1 MKHGIVFAIV
11 LWFLGM
17 VAAVAQNVDY
27 AGFDRFAA
35 SVETSVENDR
45 LSDTGFE
52 SLRASLVEW
61 REQFLDGQNVNSVQI
76 NALEAQL
83 DALGPAPAEGETEA
97 ENVSARREELR
108 TELRDAR
115 APRLTAIEAYAR
127 ADALIGQIDSTLRDR
142 QTDALLELGRTPLDP
157 TSWGGAFAALA
168 AVFTDIRTEI
178 SNTLADPDGAEFW
191 QRIAIATILLAAAFL
206 LLFRGPHWIEQ
217 WLTRIESAS
226 GEHGAIVYGFL
237 LSFGGVVAAMAGVTL
252 INAALISTG
261 LLGETGRA
269 MAVGA
274 NAAILAYAVGRWLGG
289 RTFPERASI
298 PSALSLDD
306 RQRASGRAHA
316 SSLGILAGLLSWQ
329 GILNQTVKFD
339 PDHLA
344 VLTFPIF
351 VLKGLVLF
359 RLGRIIW
366 QGGFGPEDDQPRN
379 FGNRVERFV
388 GRFVQLVG
396 IGAPIAAA
404 IGFFNLANGVL
415 YPLSLTL
422 ALLAFLMALHYVLR
436 AGYAMVRH
444 LNDEAAKQALA
455 PVLASL
461 GATLASLPVFAL
473 IWGARNYD
481 LGEAWAQFKT
491 GITLGGS
498 TISPGDFI
506 TFAIVFG
513 IGYGLTRL
521 VQGTLRSSVLP
532 RTKMDKGGQN
542 AITSGLGYLGI
553 TIAAVA
559 GITAAGI
566 DLSSFAIIIGALGV
580 GIGFGLQNIVNNFV
594 SGIILLIERPI
605 SEGDWVEVNGQ
616 MGIVQRISV
625 RSTRIQTFDRTD
637 VIVPN
642 GDLISGTVT
651 NWTRGDSI
659 GRIIVPVGVAYG
671 SDTRKIEEILS
682 EIAEAN
688 PLVSVTPPPAV
699 IFQGFGADSM
709 DFEIRAILTDIN
721 YGLSVKSDM
730 NHEIARRFA
739 EEGIEIPFAQRDVW
753 LRNPEALAPESS
765 SKRPPSPPID
775 PTLGGLEG
783 DDPA

>member
-1 MKHGIVFAIV
+1 MFRGVILAALIWVFGLA
-11 LWFLGM
+11 
-17 VAAVAQNVDY
+17 AAVAQSIDY
-27 AGFDRFAA
+27 DEFGRFAA
-35 SVETSVENDR
+35 AVETSIANDR
-45 LSDTGFE
+45 LPDSGYE

-61 REQFLDGQNVNSVQI
+61 REQFLAGQDVNSVQI
-76 NALEAQL
+76 DALEAQL
-83 DALGPAPAEGETEA
+83 DALGAPPADGETEA
-97 ENVSARREELR
+97 ENVAARRDELR
-108 TELRDAR
+108 AALREAR
-115 APRLTAIEAYAR
+115 APRVTAIEAYAR
-127 ADALIGQIDSTLRDR
+127 ADALIGQIDGTLRNR
-142 QTDALLELGRTPLDP
+142 QTDALLELRRTPLDP
-157 TSWGGAFAALA
+157 TLWGGAIAALA
-168 AVFTDIRTEI
+168 AVFSEIRGEV
-178 SNTLADPDGAEFW
+178 SETLADPDRAGFW
-191 QRIAIATILLAAAFL
+191 QRIAIAVILLAAAFL
-206 LLFRGPHWIEQ
+206 LLVRGPGWIEN

-237 LSFGGVVAAMAGVTL
+237 LSFGGVVAAMAGISL

-269 MAVGA
+269 MAIGV

-298 PSALSLDD
+298 PSALTLDD
-306 RQRASGRAHA
+306 RQRASGRTNA
-316 SSLGILAGLLSWQ
+316 SSLGMLAGVLSLQ
-329 GILNQTVKFD
+329 GILHQTVNFNT
-339 PDHLA
+339 DHLA
-344 VLTFPIF
+344 VLMFPVF
-351 VLKGLVLF
+351 VLMGLVLF
-359 RLGRIIW
+359 RLGRIVW
-366 QGGFGPEDDQPRN
+366 QGGVGSQDEAPS
-379 FGNRVERFV
+379 FGNRVERFI

-396 IGAPIAAA
+396 IAAPVAAA
-404 IGFFNLANGVL
+404 IGFFNLARGVL
-415 YPLSLTL
+415 YPLALTL

-436 AGYAMVRH
+436 AGYAMVRR
-444 LNDEAAKQALA
+444 LDEEASKQALA

-461 GATLASLPVFAL
+461 GATLVSIPVFAL
-473 IWGARNYD
+473 IWGARD
-481 LGEAWAQFKT
+481 SDIGETWSQFKT
-491 GITLGGS
+491 GIRLGDS
-498 TISPGDFI
+498 TISPGDFV

-532 RTKMDKGGQN
+532 RTKIDKGGQN

-553 TIAAVA
+553 TIAAIA

-651 NWTRGDSI
+651 NWTRGDSV

-671 SDTRKIEEILS
+671 SDTRKIETILM

-688 PLVSVTPPPAV
+688 PLVSVTPPPSV
-699 IFQGFGADSM
+699 VFQGFGADSM

-739 EEGIEIPFAQRDVW
+739 EEGIEIPFAQRDIW
-753 LRNPEALAPESS
+753 LRNPEALASQPTE
-765 SKRPPSPPID
+765 KRPPSPPID
-775 PTLGGLEG
+775 PSLGGLEG